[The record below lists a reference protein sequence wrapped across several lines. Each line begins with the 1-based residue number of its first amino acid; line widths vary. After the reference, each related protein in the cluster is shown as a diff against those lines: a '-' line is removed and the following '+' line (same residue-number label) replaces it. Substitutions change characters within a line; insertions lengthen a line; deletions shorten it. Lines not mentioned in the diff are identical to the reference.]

1 MREVKNRL
9 RKDYRDKIS
18 EFTKDKNRVRQSSQQ
33 LLKNLSSLSFWKLH
47 PLTAGYQALKG
58 EPCLDSLYKKQPNFF
73 AFPVLNGEGE
83 MEFYLPKEP
92 SSWKEGAFSI
102 PEPDPASSRKVLP
115 EEIEIFLVPGRA
127 FDRSGGRLG
136 RGLACY
142 DRYLAQ
148 TKACKVGV
156 AWGLQIHRENLPAET
171 HDISMDFIVTDQFV
185 LRPDMERIA
194 NLNFN
199 KEEWVPNDG

>member
-1 MREVKNRL
+1 MREVKSRL

-18 EFTKDKNRVRQSSQQ
+18 EFTKDKSRVRQSSQK

-47 PLTAGYQALKG
+47 PLTAGYQALQG
-58 EPCLDSLYKKQPNFF
+58 EPCLDFLYKTQPDFF
-73 AFPVLNGEGE
+73 AFPVLNEEGE
-83 MEFYLPKEP
+83 MDFYLPKAP

-102 PEPDPASSRKVLP
+102 PEPDPASSRKVLL

-127 FDRSGGRLG
+127 FDQSGGRLG
-136 RGLACY
+136 RGLAYY
-142 DRYLAQ
+142 DKYLAQ
-148 TKACKVGV
+148 TTACKVGV
-156 AWGLQIHRENLPAET
+156 AWGLQIHRENLPVET
-171 HDISMDFIVTDQFV
+171 HDISMDFVVTDQFI

-199 KEEWVPNDG
+199 KERRISNDG